1 MPVDI
6 ESVQQ
11 SRRDS
16 SGCEESC
23 CVLESLSFLWDAF
36 SWKMRGEWVLRF
48 LLALT
53 VLGPWC
59 SGFYVHCFHYY
70 LPGIWEGLGHVGI
83 CDSAEASV

>member
-1 MPVDI
+1 MGCILLENERWMGSEVPF
-6 ESVQQ
+6 S
-11 SRRDS
+11 SDS
-16 SGCEESC
+16 
-23 CVLESLSFLWDAF
+23 L
-36 SWKMRGEWVLRF
+36 
-48 LLALT
+48 